1 MVTYVSIVGVELDK
15 PERASPLISDS
26 TGATKG
32 HSPSYVHAVIKF
44 AMYERPRGVMNI
56 PSLGF
61 SKSVLEEQV

>member
-44 AMYERPRGVMNI
+44 AMYEGSRGVMNI
-56 PSLGF
+56 P
-61 SKSVLEEQV
+61 